1 MLWLSG
7 AGAEKSGALQLP
19 DGSVSFDDIMELW
32 SLYRPSKR
40 NVFLV
45 LLVDTCH
52 SGAWVKAAKE
62 RSLKD
67 VVVQSSCRESE
78 STLEGA
84 FSKWWSALQIRD
96 VHALEALEA
105 LRLLQMHPQVYTPWA
120 EFASEQVLSIHG
132 SPLWPLSRDSSA
144 TFGGNT
150 PSSFSPQQRQSSAM
164 TQKMSSSSLKMMTLS
179 DDSSP
184 PSQDLSAR
192 LSGEWCFQAHS
203 KGSAFLRFV
212 NAPKEVEWA
221 VSRGRLYVSI
231 WLLGGQLQM
240 EIKYKTQRNEMIRS
254 NVVLE
259 ISGSN
264 KSVKN
269 AAASPSKGEYSRDEF
284 LGLACISRVM
294 WDNDAI
300 LIHRTLIESK
310 AQLWSRYT
318 VTDNGLAL
326 LEELNAVATDGETA
340 TATIIYERVVHEE
353 SKS

>member
-1 MLWLSG
+1 
-7 AGAEKSGALQLP
+7 
-19 DGSVSFDDIMELW
+19 
-32 SLYRPSKR
+32 
-40 NVFLV
+40 
-45 LLVDTCH
+45 
-52 SGAWVKAAKE
+52 
-62 RSLKD
+62 
-67 VVVQSSCRESE
+67 
-78 STLEGA
+78 
-84 FSKWWSALQIRD
+84 
-96 VHALEALEA
+96 
-105 LRLLQMHPQVYTPWA
+105 
-120 EFASEQVLSIHG
+120 
-132 SPLWPLSRDSSA
+132 
-144 TFGGNT
+144 
-150 PSSFSPQQRQSSAM
+150 
-164 TQKMSSSSLKMMTLS
+164 
-179 DDSSP
+179 
-184 PSQDLSAR
+184 
-192 LSGEWCFQAHS
+192 
-203 KGSAFLRFV
+203 
-212 NAPKEVEWA
+212 
-221 VSRGRLYVSI
+221 
-231 WLLGGQLQM
+231 M